1 MTGKSIPGLP
11 APFENAYFRERALK
25 AANRQK
31 KGHILISGA
40 KPDNGQGLPLPYIHD
55 IPGLR
60 RGSYPYDYECEWGRF
75 KYEYELGSY
84 LFTPH
89 NGQVPPGWEHYDL
102 QTPIQPVTAVIDRA
116 RRLAT
121 VRTKDRE
128 IVLRDVPAGESPY
141 NLLQQVNA
149 ALAQSCQPFVAWRL
163 EWVSSEVDRLWPEGV
178 PQIRNEHGS
187 AYVTGYAHDDAG
199 NLIYLGMVGH
209 KTVLES
215 IRATVQARQPKRQ
228 RKKLFLQGRPVYP
241 LASHYC
247 QTWQHLP
254 DYSAYHATLIAD
266 PALPGKWQPGE
277 ELVYLL
283 VFEGE
288 LLDGSTPEIQARRML
303 TSRLSETLPIPIL
316 DKWHESLWEAGQ
328 VENLIVGLLTA
339 GDCQEGYLVQLAE
352 TVWKEVITRL
362 LKGRK
367 IQISGD
373 H

>member
-31 KGHILISGA
+31 QGHILVSGSS
-40 KPDNGQGLPLPYIHD
+40 PDTGQGLPLPYLHD

-75 KYEYELGSY
+75 KYEYELSAY

-102 QTPIQPVTAVIDRA
+102 QQPIQPVTAVIDWT

-121 VRTKDRE
+121 VKTQDRE
-128 IVLRDVPAGESPY
+128 IILRDVPVGENPY
-141 NLLQQVNA
+141 SLLQQVNA

-163 EWVSSEVDRLWPEGV
+163 EWVSAELDRLWPEGV

-187 AYVTGYAHDDAG
+187 AYITGYAHDEAG

-215 IRATVQARQPKRQ
+215 IRATVQARQ
-228 RKKLFLQGRPVYP
+228 RKKLWLEGRPVYP
-241 LASHYC
+241 LPTHYC

-254 DYSAYHATLIAD
+254 DYGAYHATLIAD
-266 PALPGKWQPGE
+266 PALPGKWQAGE
-277 ELVYLL
+277 EVVYLL

-288 LLDGSTPEIQARRML
+288 LLDKSTPEKQATRSLSR
-303 TSRLSETLPIPIL
+303 RLSETLPIPIK
-316 DKWHESLWEAGQ
+316 DRWSEVLWEAG
-328 VENLIVGLLTA
+328 VEKDLIHEFA
-339 GDCQEGYLVQLAE
+339 YSGDCLACFGVKTSQTGWTE
-352 TVWKEVITRL
+352 LITRL
-362 LKGRK
+362 IKED
-367 IQISGD
+367 IIEI

>member
-1 MTGKSIPGLP
+1 MHTNSLPSLP

-25 AANRQK
+25 AANSQK
-31 KGHILISGA
+31 QGAILVSGSS
-40 KPDNGQGLPLPYIHD
+40 PDTGQGLPLPYLHD

-75 KYEYELGSY
+75 KYEYELSAY

-89 NGQVPPGWEHYDL
+89 NGQVPPGWERYDL
-102 QTPIQPVTAVIDRA
+102 LQPLQPVTAVIDLA

-121 VRTKDRE
+121 VKASDRE
-128 IVLRDVPAGESPY
+128 IVLRDVSVGENPY
-141 NLLQQVNA
+141 SLLQQVNA

-163 EWVSSEVDRLWPEGV
+163 EWVSAELDRLWPEGV

-187 AYVTGYAHDDAG
+187 AYVTGYAHDEAG

-215 IRATVQARQPKRQ
+215 IRATVQARQ
-228 RKKLFLQGRPVYP
+228 RKKLWLQGRPVYP
-241 LASHYC
+241 LPTHYC

-254 DYSAYHATLIAD
+254 DYGAYHATLIAD

-277 ELVYLL
+277 EVVYLL

-288 LLDGSTPEIQARRML
+288 DADEQVMKML
-303 TSRLSETLPIPIL
+303 AARLSEALPIPIL
-316 DKWHESLWEAGQ
+316 HEWAEILWEGVIEQ
-328 VENLIVGLLTA
+328 GLIIELVTL
-339 GDCQEGYLVQLAE
+339 GDCTSGFGVQLTE
-352 TVWKEVITRL
+352 SSWNREFSRLIMDKTIVI
-362 LKGRK
+362 
-367 IQISGD
+367 SSS
-373 H
+373 

>member
-1 MTGKSIPGLP
+1 MTGKTNSGLP
-11 APFENAYFRERALK
+11 APFENTYFRERALK

-31 KGHILISGA
+31 QGHILASGS
-40 KPDNGQGLPLPYIHD
+40 KSDTGQGLPLPYIHD
-55 IPGLR
+55 VPGLR
-60 RGSYPYDYECEWGRF
+60 RGSYPYDYECDWGRF

-89 NGQVPPGWEHYDL
+89 NGEVPPGWECYDL
-102 QTPIQPVTAVIDRA
+102 QTAILPVTAVIDRA

-121 VRTKDRE
+121 VKTPDRE
-128 IVLRDVPAGESPY
+128 IVLRDVPVGENPY

-163 EWVSSEVDRLWPEGV
+163 EWVSGEVDRLWPDGV

-215 IRATVQARQPKRQ
+215 IRATIQARQ

-241 LASHYC
+241 LATHYC

-254 DYSAYHATLIAD
+254 DYGAYHATLIAD
-266 PALPGKWQPGE
+266 PALPGKWQSGE
-277 ELVYLL
+277 EVAYIL
-283 VFEGE
+283 VFEGDLNDGKNIE
-288 LLDGSTPEIQARRML
+288 EHACMMLLP
-303 TSRLSETLPIPIL
+303 RLSEALPLPVL
-316 DKWHESLWEAGQ
+316 QEWAETLWEAGF
-328 VENLIVGLLTA
+328 EKGLITELTTG
-339 GDCQEGYLVQLAE
+339 GDSLVCFTVQLAQS
-352 TVWKEVITRL
+352 VWAELISKFLKEE
-362 LKGRK
+362 K
-367 IQISGD
+367 INISFSQ
-373 H
+373 

>member
-1 MTGKSIPGLP
+1 MTGKILPGLP
-11 APFENAYFRERALK
+11 APFENTYFRERALK
-25 AANRQK
+25 VAARQK
-31 KGHILISGA
+31 QRHILVSGA

-55 IPGLR
+55 VPGLR

-89 NGQVPPGWEHYDL
+89 NGQVPPGWERYDL
-102 QTPIQPVTAVIDRA
+102 QAPIQPVTAVIDRA

-121 VRTKDRE
+121 VRTPDRE
-128 IVLRDVPAGESPY
+128 IVLRDVPVGESPY

-163 EWVSSEVDRLWPEGV
+163 EWVSSEIDRLWPEGV

-187 AYVTGYAHDDAG
+187 AYVTGYAHDEAG

-215 IRATVQARQPKRQ
+215 IRATVQARQ

-241 LASHYC
+241 LATHYC

-254 DYSAYHATLIAD
+254 DYGAYHATLIAD

-277 ELVYLL
+277 EIAYLL
-283 VFEGE
+283 VFEGDMSGGE
-288 LLDGSTPEIQARRML
+288 MPEHQARLML
-303 TSRLSETLPIPIL
+303 TSRLSEALPIPIM
-316 DKWHESLWEAGQ
+316 DSWAEALWNAG
-328 VENLIVGLLTA
+328 VKKELIGGLATA
-339 GDCQEGYLVQLAE
+339 GDCQMGCCVS
-352 TVWKEVITRL
+352 
-362 LKGRK
+362 
-367 IQISGD
+367 ISEIGWSEILTCLFRE
-373 H
+373 HAINIP

>member
-1 MTGKSIPGLP
+1 MTGKTNPGLP
-11 APFENAYFRERALK
+11 APFENTYFRERALK

-31 KGHILISGA
+31 QGHILVSSA

-55 IPGLR
+55 VPGLR

-89 NGQVPPGWEHYDL
+89 NGQAPPGWESYDL
-102 QTPIQPVTAVIDRA
+102 KMPIQPVIAVIDRA

-121 VRTKDRE
+121 VKPQDRE
-128 IVLRDVPAGESPY
+128 IILRDVSVGESPY

-163 EWVSSEVDRLWPEGV
+163 EWVSGEIDRLWPDGV

-187 AYVTGYAHDDAG
+187 AYVTGYAHDEAG

-215 IRATVQARQPKRQ
+215 IRATVQARQ

-241 LASHYC
+241 LPTHYC

-254 DYSAYHATLIAD
+254 DYGAYHATLIAD
-266 PALPGKWQPGE
+266 TALPGKWQPGE
-277 ELVYLL
+277 DVVYLL

-288 LLDGSTPEIQARRML
+288 KMDRLMPETRAQRML
-303 TSRLSETLPIPIL
+303 TSRLSETLPFPIL
-316 DKWHESLWEAGQ
+316 DEWYESLWEAAQ
-328 VENLIVGLLTA
+328 TKKLIIELETQGE
-339 GDCQEGYLVQLAE
+339 CQEGYLLQLTE
-352 TVWKEVITRL
+352 TSWKEVVIRL
-362 LKGRK
+362 LQQSRILIPGN
-367 IQISGD
+367 
-373 H
+373 

>member
-1 MTGKSIPGLP
+1 MTGKSLPALP

-25 AANRQK
+25 AAARQK
-31 KGHILISGA
+31 QGHILVSGA

-55 IPGLR
+55 VPGLR

-89 NGQVPPGWEHYDL
+89 NGQVPPGWECYDL
-102 QTPIQPVTAVIDRA
+102 QTAILPVTAVIDRA

-121 VRTKDRE
+121 VKTPDRE
-128 IVLRDVPAGESPY
+128 IVLRDVPVGENPY

-163 EWVSSEVDRLWPEGV
+163 EWVSGEVDRLWPDGV

-187 AYVTGYAHDDAG
+187 AYVTGYAHDEVG

-215 IRATVQARQPKRQ
+215 IRATVQARQ

-241 LASHYC
+241 LSTHYS

-254 DYSAYHATLIAD
+254 DYGAYHATLIAD
-266 PALPGKWQPGE
+266 PALPGKWQAGDE
-277 ELVYLL
+277 VVYLL

-288 LLDGSTPEIQARRML
+288 LLDGSTPENQAIRL
-303 TSRLSETLPIPIL
+303 LSLRLSEALSIPI
-316 DKWHESLWEAGQ
+316 KPRWAKALWEIGA
-328 VENLIVGLLTA
+328 EKDLIEEFA
-339 GDCQEGYLVQLAE
+339 FSGDCLACFGLNTSE
-352 TVWKEVITRL
+352 TGWTEILTRL
-362 LKGRK
+362 LKEGK
-367 IQISGD
+367 IEIR
-373 H
+373 

>member
-1 MTGKSIPGLP
+1 MTGKINPGLP
-11 APFENAYFRERALK
+11 APFENTYFRDRALK

-31 KGHILISGA
+31 QGHILVSGA

-55 IPGLR
+55 VPGLR

-75 KYEYELGSY
+75 KYEYELSAY

-89 NGQVPPGWEHYDL
+89 DGAVPPGWECYDL

-121 VRTKDRE
+121 VKAPDRE
-128 IVLRDVPAGESPY
+128 IVLRDVPVGETPY
-141 NLLQQVNA
+141 NLLQQINA

-163 EWVSSEVDRLWPEGV
+163 EWVSGEVDRLWQDGV

-215 IRATVQARQPKRQ
+215 IRATIQARQ
-228 RKKLFLQGRPVYP
+228 RKKLWLQGRMVYP
-241 LASHYC
+241 LPTHYS

-254 DYSAYHATLIAD
+254 DYGAYHAALIAD
-266 PALPGKWQPGE
+266 PALPGKWHLGE
-277 ELVYLL
+277 EVVYLL
-283 VFEGE
+283 EFEGE
-288 LLDGSTPEIQARRML
+288 LPGGSTPKVKPWRML
-303 TSRLSETLPIPIL
+303 ASRLSETLPIPIM
-316 DKWHESLWEAGQ
+316 DRWAVTLWEAGSKK
-328 VENLIVGLLTA
+328 ELIGELAVS
-339 GDCQEGYLVQLAE
+339 GDCSSGHWVSVTESG
-352 TVWKEVITRL
+352 WKEVIAASVE
-362 LKGRK
+362 
-367 IQISGD
+367 QDEISIR
-373 H
+373 

>member
-1 MTGKSIPGLP
+1 MTGKIIPGLLT
-11 APFENAYFRERALK
+11 PFENTYFRDRALK

-31 KGHILISGA
+31 QGHILVSGS

-55 IPGLR
+55 VPGLR
-60 RGSYPYDYECEWGRF
+60 RGSYPFDYECEWGCF

-89 NGQVPPGWEHYDL
+89 NGQVPPGWELYDL
-102 QTPIQPVTAVIDRA
+102 QAPIQPVTAVIDRA

-121 VRTKDRE
+121 VKTPDRE
-128 IVLRDVPAGESPY
+128 IVLRDVSVGESPY

-149 ALAQSCQPFVAWRL
+149 ALAQSCQPFVAWQL
-163 EWVSSEVDRLWPEGV
+163 EWVSGEVDRLWPEGV

-199 NLIYLGMVGH
+199 NLVYLGMVGH

-215 IRATVQARQPKRQ
+215 IRATVQARQ

-241 LASHYC
+241 LATHYC

-254 DYSAYHATLIAD
+254 DYGAYHAALIAD

-277 ELVYLL
+277 EVIYLL
-283 VFEGE
+283 VFENE
-288 LLDGSTPEIQARRML
+288 LLDESMLETQARHTL
-303 TSRLSETLPIPIL
+303 ASRLSETLPIPIL
-316 DKWHESLWEAGQ
+316 DEWHESLWEAGRS
-328 VENLIVGLLTA
+328 ENLIVGLETG
-339 GDCQEGYLVQLAE
+339 GDCQQGYLVHLTE
-352 TVWKEVITRL
+352 TVWKEVITKLVKEGNIRFSL
-362 LKGRK
+362 SR
-367 IQISGD
+367 
-373 H
+373 